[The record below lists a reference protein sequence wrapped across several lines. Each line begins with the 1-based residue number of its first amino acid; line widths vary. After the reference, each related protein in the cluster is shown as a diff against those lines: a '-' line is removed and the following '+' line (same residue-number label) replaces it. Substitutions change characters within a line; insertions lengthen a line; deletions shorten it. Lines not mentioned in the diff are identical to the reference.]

1 MTMSK
6 KWAKN
11 GTTRL
16 KIVSS
21 AFDMNFDPNFL
32 LGDAFSIGLP
42 NPFVFTNNFKR
53 GISEFKASLVQ
64 ESTAT
69 RRQQWIL
76 GVNYLYNYTYLIH
89 PVPSNTLV
97 NLYQEGHLLQTYLQT
112 HLHFTPSL
120 TFRLGAKAA
129 LPIWETPQLFV
140 QPRMAVRI
148 RPHSNWNI
156 NIATGLYQQF
166 ISENSII
173 DKFYNHIYHWS
184 IADGRQV
191 PVLEIFQQVVNVNYQ
206 HKKVDFKLNGYY
218 KYLRNMVT
226 YLIDN
231 PRPIIG
237 VGRTYGLDFDIR
249 TRIKKQQFWLTYS
262 LSKTEECFCQN
273 QANKKF
279 VPALHDQRHEVKL
292 AGLLTHSNF
301 QFSFNYILGSGLPN
315 LRDNGPRKL
324 YSRLD
329 IAFLYHLP
337 FPKFKVDLGFSIIN
351 VMNTANIRYR
361 DFITGPNLSNP
372 ARLATPFSPHIF
384 VKVSF

>member
-1 MTMSK
+1 
-6 KWAKN
+6 
-11 GTTRL
+11 
-16 KIVSS
+16 
-21 AFDMNFDPNFL
+21 
-32 LGDAFSIGLP
+32 
-42 NPFVFTNNFKR
+42 
-53 GISEFKASLVQ
+53 
-64 ESTAT
+64 
-69 RRQQWIL
+69 
-76 GVNYLYNYTYLIH
+76 
-89 PVPSNTLV
+89 
-97 NLYQEGHLLQTYLQT
+97 
-112 HLHFTPSL
+112 
-120 TFRLGAKAA
+120 
-129 LPIWETPQLFV
+129 
-140 QPRMAVRI
+140 
-148 RPHSNWNI
+148 
-156 NIATGLYQQF
+156 
-166 ISENSII
+166 
-173 DKFYNHIYHWS
+173 
-184 IADGRQV
+184 
-191 PVLEIFQQVVNVNYQ
+191 
-206 HKKVDFKLNGYY
+206 
-218 KYLRNMVT
+218 
-226 YLIDN
+226 
-231 PRPIIG
+231 